1 MLFARRAR
9 RFVAGVGTAWKLG
22 GHGAGQTRRPAGT
35 ADRLPLEVAK
45 EGDVTRIA
53 FAAVVM
59 ALSVSAGCA
68 SMDAARKPSAEGTID
83 KIKATKT
90 VRFGYRESSV
100 PFSFVGPDKKAAGYS
115 VELCTR
121 VAADLQRQLQI
132 PDLQV
137 TWVPVT
143 VESRIP
149 AVLDGRIDL
158 ECGSTTNTLSRQ
170 EQVDFSLTTFVT
182 GGSLLGLSGAT
193 LGTDL
198 RGVRIGVIT
207 GTTTE
212 QVLREALAR
221 GASNAVLV
229 PVKDHAEG
237 LAAVE
242 NRSVDAY
249 ASDRVILIGLAAAS
263 QDPSRFALADFY
275 FSYEP
280 YALMMRR
287 GDPAFRLAVNRVL
300 ARLYRSGQIQDV
312 YTRWFGK
319 LGVPG
324 SLLVAMFAIE
334 GLPE

>member
-1 MLFARRAR
+1 
-9 RFVAGVGTAWKLG
+9 
-22 GHGAGQTRRPAGT
+22 
-35 ADRLPLEVAK
+35 
-45 EGDVTRIA
+45 VTRIPC
-53 FAAVVM
+53 AAVVM
-59 ALSVSAGCA
+59 ALMVSAAGCA
-68 SMDAARKPSAEGTID
+68 AMDAGGKPPAVSTMD
-83 KIKATKT
+83 KIKTAKT
-90 VRFGYRESSV
+90 IRLGYRESSV
-100 PFSFVGPDKKAAGYS
+100 PFSFVGPDRKAAGYS
-115 VELCTR
+115 VDLCTR

-143 VESRIP
+143 VDSRIP
-149 AVLDGRIDL
+149 ALLDGRIDL

-170 EQVDFSLTTFVT
+170 EQVDFSLTTFIT

-193 LGTDL
+193 LGADL
-198 RGVRIGVIT
+198 RGVRIGVIP
-207 GTTTE
+207 GTTTD
-212 QVLREALAR
+212 QVLRDALAR
-221 GASNAVLV
+221 GGSNAVLV

-242 NRSVDAY
+242 SRTVDAY

-263 QDPSRFALADFY
+263 RDPSRFVLADTY

-280 YALMMRR
+280 YGLMMRR

-312 YTRWFGK
+312 YTRWFGQ
-319 LGVPG
+319 LGVP
-324 SLLVAMFAIE
+324 SPLLVAMFAIE